1 MRSGSARRCAS
12 CSNRRTGGR
21 RSRCS
26 RPPERSMSE
35 PVVVEKF
42 AVGQAVRRIEDQR
55 LLQGLGR
62 YSDDVNLPRQ
72 AYAAVVRST
81 HAHARIARVDVS
93 AARAAPGVLAAL
105 TGADVAADGLGNMPT
120 DGTRK
125 RGDGSPGFR
134 TPRPALLG
142 DRVRHVGDPV
152 ALVVADTR
160 ERAADAAALMRVEYE
175 PLPAVTAT
183 AHAVRPGSP
192 AVWDEAPDNVAFV
205 WEAGIRDAVDR
216 AFAGAAHVTR
226 LDFVVSRVAAAPL
239 EPRAAVGEYDRRT
252 GRYTLYTGIQG
263 PHGSRALLAD
273 IFKVPQS
280 HMRVVTGEVGGSFGM
295 RSGLYPEM
303 VLVLW
308 AARRLGRPVKWTSD
322 RREGFVTDEHGR
334 DNLSTAELALDAN
347 GRFLALRVAINL
359 NVGAYL
365 TPRSAGPGTNNVGGI
380 AGIYTT
386 PAIHVQ
392 TTGVFSNTT
401 PTGPY
406 RGAGRP
412 EATYAIERVIDV
424 AAMELR
430 IDPIELRR
438 RNLIPSSAMPFKT
451 GLVFTYDCGE
461 FARGMDMALG
471 LADRAG
477 FEKRRAEARQRGKL
491 RGLGIANPIEVA
503 GGPYTAMNPDTAEL
517 RVNADGPVSLFA
529 GSTSMGQGNETAFAQ
544 IVSEKL
550 GVPPERIQVF
560 WGDSDLLG
568 AGRGNGGSGALTVGG
583 SAVTRATE
591 KIVERGRKIAA
602 RLLEA
607 APEDVVHQDGKFTV
621 KGTDKGVSLANV
633 ARAAYV
639 PRQLP
644 QGMEPGFSEEASF
657 TPSAVTFPNGSQIC
671 EVEIDEDTGAVRVVR
686 HTVVDDV
693 GRMVNP
699 MLVKGQIHGG
709 VVQGLGQGLYEEL
722 SYDPATGQLLAGS
735 FMDYAMP
742 RADDMPA
749 FDVDSHEVPTAVN
762 PLGAKGV
769 GEAGTVGAL
778 PALLNAVN
786 DALAPLGVR
795 HLDMPVTAERVW
807 RAIQDAKA
815 RR

>member
-1 MRSGSARRCAS
+1 
-12 CSNRRTGGR
+12 
-21 RSRCS
+21 
-26 RPPERSMSE
+26 
-35 PVVVEKF
+35 
-42 AVGQAVRRIEDQR
+42 
-55 LLQGLGR
+55 
-62 YSDDVNLPRQ
+62 VNLPHQ
-72 AYAAVVRST
+72 AYAVVVRSP
-81 HAHARIARVDVS
+81 HAHAAVRSIDTT
-93 AARAAPGVLAAL
+93 AARSAPGVLAVL
-105 TGADVAADGLGNMPT
+105 TGADLAAAGLGALPT
-120 DGTRK
+120 DKSRK
-125 RGDGSPGFR
+125 RRDGSPAFAP
-134 TPRPALLG
+134 PRPALMR

-152 ALVVADTR
+152 AVVVAQTT
-160 ERAADAAALMRVEYE
+160 EQAVDAAELVAVDYD
-175 PLPAVTAT
+175 PLPAVAAT
-183 AHAVRPGSP
+183 ADALRAGAPP
-192 AVWDEAPDNVAFV
+192 VWDEVPDNVAFV
-205 WEAGIRDAVDR
+205 WEVGNKDGATRGL
-216 AFAGAAHVTR
+216 AGAAHVVR
-226 LDFVVSRVAAAPL
+226 LDFVVSRV
-239 EPRAAVGEYDRRT
+239 
-252 GRYTLYTGIQG
+252 GRYTLHTGIQA
-263 PHGSRALLAD
+263 PHGLRTLLAD
-273 IFKVPQS
+273 QVFKVPHS
-280 HMRVVTGEVGGSFGM
+280 DLRVITGEVGGSFGM
-295 RSGLYPEM
+295 KSGVYPEV

-308 AARRLGRPVKWTSD
+308 AAKRLGRPVKWTSD

-334 DNLSTAELALDAN
+334 DNVSTAELGLDAN

-359 NVGAYL
+359 NVGAYF
-365 TPRSAGPGTNNVGGI
+365 TPRSAGPGTNNVGGV
-380 AGIYTT
+380 AGVYTT

-424 AAMELR
+424 AARELK

-461 FARGMDMALG
+461 FGRGMDIALG

-517 RVNADGPVSLFA
+517 RVNADGSVSLFA

-544 IVSEKL
+544 IVADKL

-591 KIVERGRKIAA
+591 KVIERGRRIAA

-607 APEDVVHQDGKFTV
+607 APEDVVHRDGKFSV
-621 KGTDKGVSLANV
+621 KGTDRGVTFANV

-644 QGMEPGFSEEASF
+644 PGMEPGFSEEASF

-671 EVEIDEDTGAVRVVR
+671 EVEIDEETGAVRVMR
-686 HTVVDDV
+686 HTVDDV

-722 SYDPATGQLLAGS
+722 TYEPTTGQLLAGS

-742 RADDMPA
+742 RADDMPN
-749 FDVDSHEVPTAVN
+749 FDVDSHEVPTEVN

-795 HLDMPVTAERVW
+795 HLDMPVTPERVW

>member
-1 MRSGSARRCAS
+1 
-12 CSNRRTGGR
+12 
-21 RSRCS
+21 
-26 RPPERSMSE
+26 MSE
-35 PVVVEKF
+35 PVTVEKF
-42 AVGQAVRRIEDQR
+42 AVGQSVRRLEDPR
-55 LLQGLGR
+55 LLRGFGR
-62 YSDDVNLPRQ
+62 YSDDVSLAHQ
-72 AYAAVVRST
+72 AYAVVVRSP
-81 HAHARIARVDVS
+81 HAHAAIRSVDTSVARKAS
-93 AARAAPGVLAAL
+93 GVLVVL
-105 TGADVAADGLGNMPT
+105 TGADLAADGLGDLPT
-120 DGTRK
+120 DKTRK
-125 RGDGSPGFR
+125 RRDGSPAFA
-134 TPRPALLG
+134 TPRPALVR

-152 ALVVADTR
+152 AFVVAETP
-160 ERAADAAALMRVEYE
+160 EQAVDAAELVAVDYE
-175 PLPAVTAT
+175 PLPAVAAT
-183 AHAVRPGSP
+183 ADAARPGAP
-192 AVWDEAPDNVAFV
+192 AVWAEAPDNVAFV
-205 WEAGIRDAVDR
+205 WEAGNKDAVAR
-216 AFAGAAHVTR
+216 AFAGAAHVTH

-239 EPRAAVGEYDRRT
+239 EPRGAVGEWDRRA
-252 GRYTLYTGIQG
+252 GRYTLHTGIQA
-263 PHGSRALLAD
+263 PHGLRQLLAD
-273 IFKVPQS
+273 QVFRVPQS
-280 HMRVVTGEVGGSFGM
+280 HLRVVTGEVGGSFGM
-295 RSGLYPEM
+295 RSGVYPEH

-308 AARRLGRPVKWTSD
+308 AAKRLGRPVKWTSD

-334 DNLSTAELALDAN
+334 DNVSTAELALDAN
-347 GRFLALRVAINL
+347 GKFLSLRVGITL

-365 TPRSAGPGTNNVGGI
+365 TPRSAGPGTNNVGGV
-380 AGIYTT
+380 AGVYTT

-392 TTGVFSNTT
+392 TTGVYSNTT

-424 AAMELR
+424 AALELK
-430 IDPIELRR
+430 IDPVELRR
-438 RNLIPSSAMPFKT
+438 RNLIPPTAMPFKT
-451 GLVFTYDCGE
+451 GLVFTYDCGD
-461 FARGMDMALG
+461 FGRGMEMAID

-491 RGLGIANPIEVA
+491 RGLGIANPVEVA

-517 RVNADGPVSLFA
+517 RVNPDGSVSLFT

-544 IVSEKL
+544 IVSDRL

-560 WGDSDLLG
+560 WGDSDALG

-591 KIVERGRKIAA
+591 KVIERGRRIAA

-607 APEDVVHQDGKFTV
+607 APEDIVHRDGKFTV
-621 KGTDKGVSLANV
+621 TGTDRGVTFANV

-644 QGMEPGFSEEASF
+644 QGMEPGFSEQAAF
-657 TPSAVTFPNGSQIC
+657 TPPAVTFPNGSQIC
-671 EVEIDEDTGAVRVVR
+671 EVEIDEETGVVR
-686 HTVVDDV
+686 IVRHSVVDDV

-709 VVQGLGQGLYEEL
+709 VVQGLGQGLFEEL
-722 SYDPATGQLLAGS
+722 AYDPTTAQLLAGS
-735 FMDYAMP
+735 FMDYVMP
-742 RADDMPA
+742 RADDMPL
-749 FDVDSHEVPTAVN
+749 FGVDSHEVPTQVN

-795 HLDMPVTAERVW
+795 HLDMPVTSERVW
-807 RAIQDAKA
+807 RAIRDAKA

>member
-1 MRSGSARRCAS
+1 V
-12 CSNRRTGGR
+12 T
-21 RSRCS
+21 
-26 RPPERSMSE
+26 
-35 PVVVEKF
+35 VEKF
-42 AVGQAVRRIEDQR
+42 AVGQSVRRLEDPR
-55 LLQGLGR
+55 LLRGFGR
-62 YSDDVNLPRQ
+62 YSDDVSLAHQ
-72 AYAAVVRST
+72 AYAAVVRSP
-81 HAHARIARVDVS
+81 HAHAAIRSVDTSVARKAS
-93 AARAAPGVLAAL
+93 GVLVVL
-105 TGADVAADGLGNMPT
+105 TGADLAADGLGDLPT
-120 DGTRK
+120 DKTRK
-125 RGDGSPGFR
+125 RRDGSPAFA
-134 TPRPALLG
+134 TPRPALVR

-152 ALVVADTR
+152 AFVVAETP
-160 ERAADAAALMRVEYE
+160 EQAVDAAELVAVDYE
-175 PLPAVTAT
+175 PLPAVAAT
-183 AHAVRPGSP
+183 ADAARPGAP
-192 AVWDEAPDNVAFV
+192 AVWAEAPDNVAFV
-205 WEAGIRDAVDR
+205 WEAGNKDAVAR
-216 AFAGAAHVTR
+216 AFAGAAHVTH

-239 EPRAAVGEYDRRT
+239 EPRGAVGEWDRRA
-252 GRYTLYTGIQG
+252 GRYTLHTGIQA
-263 PHGSRALLAD
+263 PHGLRQLLAD
-273 IFKVPQS
+273 QVFRVPQS
-280 HMRVVTGEVGGSFGM
+280 HLRVVTGEVGGSFGM
-295 RSGLYPEM
+295 RSGVYPEH

-308 AARRLGRPVKWTSD
+308 AAKRLGRPVKWTSD

-334 DNLSTAELALDAN
+334 DNVSTAELALDAN
-347 GRFLALRVAINL
+347 GKFLSLRVGITL

-365 TPRSAGPGTNNVGGI
+365 TPRSAGPGTNNVGGV
-380 AGIYTT
+380 AGVYTT

-392 TTGVFSNTT
+392 TTGVYSNTT

-424 AAMELR
+424 AALELK
-430 IDPIELRR
+430 IDPVELRR
-438 RNLIPSSAMPFKT
+438 RNLIPPTAMPFKT
-451 GLVFTYDCGE
+451 GLVFTYDCGD
-461 FARGMDMALG
+461 FGRGMEMAID

-491 RGLGIANPIEVA
+491 GGLGIANPVEVA

-517 RVNADGPVSLFA
+517 RVNPDGSVSLFT

-544 IVSEKL
+544 IVSDRL

-560 WGDSDLLG
+560 WGDSDALG

-591 KIVERGRKIAA
+591 KVIERGRRIAA

-607 APEDVVHQDGKFTV
+607 APEDIVHRDGKFTV
-621 KGTDKGVSLANV
+621 TGTDRGVTFANV

-644 QGMEPGFSEEASF
+644 QGMEPGFSEQAAF
-657 TPSAVTFPNGSQIC
+657 TPPAVTFPNGSQIC
-671 EVEIDEDTGAVRVVR
+671 EVEIDEETGVVR
-686 HTVVDDV
+686 IVRHSVVDDV

-709 VVQGLGQGLYEEL
+709 VVQGLGQGLFEEL
-722 SYDPATGQLLAGS
+722 AYDPTTAQLLAGS
-735 FMDYAMP
+735 FMDYVMP
-742 RADDMPA
+742 RADDMPL
-749 FDVDSHEVPTAVN
+749 FGVDSHEVPTQVN

-795 HLDMPVTAERVW
+795 HLDMPVTSERVW
-807 RAIQDAKA
+807 RAIRDAKA